1 MYSAVL
7 PPRDKRLFDADL
19 TGRRQPV
26 DGVMLKT
33 RPTNRRGLVGQRVRL
48 VLWCRLHKAA
58 QMVVQAV
65 VVMKIAVADK
75 QDALREIRRCRR
87 LVTKNPNHQGKILG
101 EMHGE
106 PFLRFL

>member
-19 TGRRQPV
+19 TGRGQPV
-26 DGVMLKT
+26 DGVMVKT
-33 RPTNRRGLVGQRVRL
+33 RPANRGGLVRQGVGFVLLRGLY
-48 VLWCRLHKAA
+48 KTP

-87 LVTKNPNHQGKILG
+87 LVTKNPNQQGKILG